1 MTEPQFGGVQVC
13 SARGRQ
19 VISRQNGEGRRMQK
33 GQYRRN
39 RKTVAL
45 WSLMAVTMLAF
56 TGCAAYPPAQ
66 SNVQPIDARTLH
78 VTTKATKWGGRSDVL
93 KSLYSEIA
101 KEAAQRGY
109 AYFVITDSK
118 SYDDV
123 YMVHT
128 PGDVQYNYVYN
139 PILKRYEATQMAQQS
154 VSEERHRPV
163 MEATVR
169 LYKGGEID
177 PTQEGVWDVNSIL
190 AQMQEKQK

>member
-1 MTEPQFGGVQVC
+1 MRESQFRVSGQLFAFW
-13 SARGRQ
+13 SA
-19 VISRQNGEGRRMQK
+19 
-33 GQYRRN
+33 
-39 RKTVAL
+39 
-45 WSLMAVTMLAF
+45 MAVMLLALV
-56 TGCAAYPPAQ
+56 GCAAQPGAH

-78 VTTKATKWGGRSDVL
+78 VTTKAAARGDRSDVL

-101 KEAAQRGY
+101 KEAALRGY

-128 PGDVQYNYVYN
+128 PGDIQYNYAYN
-139 PILKRYEATQMAQQS
+139 PILKRYEATQMAHQS

-169 LYKGGEID
+169 LYKAGEID